1 MSAAVAIP
9 LAMGFGMFA
18 LVSLG
23 DEYFAN
29 GALAGLYAAFV
40 VAIVSVVLGD
50 ETPTVYAPRINS
62 TFFLGAF
69 LYGLVHSETT
79 MPQAPGTAFILVL
92 FFSVI
97 LLGGVFQALFGLFK
111 VGTLLKYAPH
121 PVMAGF
127 QTTAAALLFL
137 VQLADVSGF
146 DETKPFTYVLTH
158 PGEIKPLSV
167 LLAALTFAV
176 MWNSRKISLRIPP
189 LLVGLAVGTAVYYLL
204 IALGL
209 SDHLGP
215 VIGAATADPLGHVPV
230 ANVGELVRDDALFKL
245 WPTML
250 GGGLALAVI
259 ASIDALLCAKLV
271 SQPGDAR
278 VYADRLLVR
287 LGIGNVAA
295 SCFGGI
301 TAGINIGPSLAN
313 RAFGGRTPLSILVNA
328 SVILLALTIMLPVV
342 TQLPRV
348 ALSAVIMVVA
358 IQHFDPWS
366 MQLIRR
372 IANST
377 GVQRRF
383 LIIDLLVVIV
393 VAVLAI
399 AVDIVLAVFLGTIIA
414 IMLFVVRMSRRSI
427 VRRTYRCHATSSRRS
442 RHARESHVLER
453 HGHAILVME
462 LQGPLFFGTGEW
474 LIDEVAAATRQETR
488 SVILDLRRISEV
500 DSTGARILLDVQVDL
515 KRNGI
520 RLGLVLVKGSDVMQR
535 LSDLGILDAV
545 PIDHIFEDVDRAIEW
560 AEDGLVREVLGSPLP
575 AKEVP
580 LNQVGILQ
588 NLDAGEIAALE
599 ARLRRVAYPKGAVI
613 FHQGDSGTDMF
624 IITKGTASA
633 FIHQPSGRD
642 IRLVTFAPGT
652 VFGELANL
660 DAGPRSA
667 SIVADEDCVAYA
679 LSQTQF
685 AALSTETPAIAIK
698 LLANLGRELSGR
710 LRRADRMIDEL
721 ET

>member
-1 MSAAVAIP
+1 
-9 LAMGFGMFA
+9 MFA

-23 DEYFAN
+23 DNYFAN
-29 GALAGLYAAFV
+29 GALAGLCSAFI
-40 VAIVSVVLGD
+40 VAIVSVALGD
-50 ETPTVYAPRINS
+50 HTPTVYAPRINS

-69 LYGLVHSETT
+69 LYGLVHSTLAS
-79 MPQAPGTAFILVL
+79 QSNNTALILVV

-97 LLGGVFQALFGLFK
+97 LLGGIFQALFGLFK

-146 DETKPFTYVLTH
+146 DETMPFTYVLTH
-158 PGEIKPLSV
+158 PSGIKPVSV
-167 LLAALTFAV
+167 LLAVLTFAA
-176 MWNSRKISLRIPP
+176 MWNSGKISPRIPP
-189 LLVGLAVGTAVYYLL
+189 LLVGLAVGTGAYYLL

-209 SDHLGP
+209 SDQLGP
-215 VIGAATADPLGHVPV
+215 IIGAATTDPLGRVPV
-230 ANVGELVRDDALFKL
+230 DNIGEVVRDDAFLKL

-271 SQPGDAR
+271 SKPGDAR
-278 VYADRLLVR
+278 VHADRLLGR
-287 LGIGNVAA
+287 LGIGNVVA

-313 RAFGGRTPLSILVNA
+313 RAFGGRTPLSVLVNA
-328 SVILLALTIMLPVV
+328 AAILLALTTLFPVV

-366 MQLIRR
+366 MQLVKR
-372 IANST
+372 IATSS
-377 GVQRRF
+377 GLQRRY
-383 LIIDLLVVIV
+383 LTIDLLVVVV

-414 IMLFVVRMSRRSI
+414 IMMFVVRMSRRSI
-427 VRRTYRCHATSSRRS
+427 VRRSYRCHAMSSRRS
-442 RHARESHVLER
+442 RNASEFHVLER

-462 LQGPLFFGTGEW
+462 LQGVLFFGTGEW
-474 LIDEVAAATRQETR
+474 LIDEVTAATRQETR

-500 DSTGARILLDVQVDL
+500 DSTGARILLDVKADL
-515 KRNGI
+515 MRKEI
-520 RLGLVLVKGSDVMQR
+520 PLGLVLPRGSGVLQR
-535 LSDLGILDAV
+535 LSDLGILDEV

-560 AEDGLVREVLGSPLP
+560 AEDGLVREVLGPPLP
-575 AKEVP
+575 AQEVP
-580 LNQVGILQ
+580 LNQVSILHD
-588 NLDAGEIAALE
+588 LDAGEIAALE
-599 ARLRRVAYPKGAVI
+599 ARLTRVAYRKDAAI

-642 IRLVTFAPGT
+642 IRLVTFTPGT

-667 SIVADEDCVAYA
+667 SIIADEDCVAYA
-679 LSQTQF
+679 LSQAQF
-685 AALSTETPAIAIK
+685 AALSAESPAIAIK
-698 LLANLGRELSGR
+698 LLANLGRELSSR